1 MHRLKMYT
9 KNRMIKYIYVVV
21 PLLCLI
27 SFTACSLQSDAPSQE
42 DPSSSSAAQMTF
54 VTLPS
59 PPVYKTTRDPATIQ
73 TVLNLIESAP
83 KTLKESAAENGWQI
97 MIQVQNLSGQKEYLI
112 SENQLVIDGTAYSIS
127 ADLITPL
134 NEIYEQ
140 LSSTELEW
148 KK

>member
-1 MHRLKMYT
+1 
-9 KNRMIKYIYVVV
+9 
-21 PLLCLI
+21 
-27 SFTACSLQSDAPSQE
+27 
-42 DPSSSSAAQMTF
+42 MTF

-59 PPVYKTTRDPATIQ
+59 PPVYKTTSDPATIQ

>member
-59 PPVYKTTRDPATIQ
+59 PPVYKTTSDPATIQ
-73 TVLNLIESAP
+73 TV
-83 KTLKESAAENGWQI
+83 
-97 MIQVQNLSGQKEYLI
+97 
-112 SENQLVIDGTAYSIS
+112 
-127 ADLITPL
+127 
-134 NEIYEQ
+134 
-140 LSSTELEW
+140 
-148 KK
+148 